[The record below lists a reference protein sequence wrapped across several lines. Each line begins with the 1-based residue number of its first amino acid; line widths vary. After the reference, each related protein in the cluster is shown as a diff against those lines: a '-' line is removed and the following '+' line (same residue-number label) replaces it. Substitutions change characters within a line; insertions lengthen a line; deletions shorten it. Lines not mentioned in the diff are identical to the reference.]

1 MQHGVVL
8 LHGVALP
15 HYFTSYNNMKTK
27 TTDLINKFLIEEL
40 NQPQP
45 QPQVQPQPQ
54 PQTQVQPQ
62 ETQTSNNQEETPK
75 IEIYIPLHNGRF
87 TNKIFTTNKN
97 VIIKVLDD
105 SVESDLD
112 TFMELENNPSAYH
125 EVSV

>member
-1 MQHGVVL
+1 
-8 LHGVALP
+8 
-15 HYFTSYNNMKTK
+15 MKTK

-45 QPQVQPQPQ
+45 QPQVQPQVQ